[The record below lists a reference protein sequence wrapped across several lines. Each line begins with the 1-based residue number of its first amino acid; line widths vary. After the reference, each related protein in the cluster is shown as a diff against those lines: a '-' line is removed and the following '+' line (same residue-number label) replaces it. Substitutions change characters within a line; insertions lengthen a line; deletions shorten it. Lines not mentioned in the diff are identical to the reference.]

1 MIDDRIIYQYHIAQM
16 NASNNAQGHNL
27 EGGGGRETG
36 FIRGSCVVPRSICFP
51 PTVKFSKEIK
61 GNLLNWL
68 FERNK

>member
-1 MIDDRIIYQYHIAQM
+1 MIDDRIIYRYHIAQM

-27 EGGGGRETG
+27 RREKKPVLFG
-36 FIRGSCVVPRSICFP
+36 VLVLFPVRSVSHHS
-51 PTVKFSKEIK
+51 VKFSREIK